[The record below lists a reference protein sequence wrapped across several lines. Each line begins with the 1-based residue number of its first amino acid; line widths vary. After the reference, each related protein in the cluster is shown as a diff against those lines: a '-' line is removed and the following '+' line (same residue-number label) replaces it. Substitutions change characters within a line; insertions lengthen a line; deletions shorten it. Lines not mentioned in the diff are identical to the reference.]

1 MKFAQV
7 VEVYLKDDAKYG
19 PYSIQALLKTG
30 AINSQRIYA
39 KPLSQNLKQL
49 PVVGEQVVVFK
60 GPSDFVSGLGSG
72 KTVFY
77 YMSPLALQ
85 GNVNNNIIKNSTLL
99 QGFIVGGS
107 YGFAGAGVS
116 NTNNASST
124 DEKNKEFVEV
134 SDLSQL
140 QPFAGDVIHEG
151 RFGNSIRFGYT
162 PVNADSTNKPS
173 WSSSTP
179 EAPITIIRN
188 GAGLSNGYNKFV
200 VEDVNEDDSSIWLG
214 SKQIIKIQ
222 PSQKFSLG
230 VTPVSSY
237 EKPQIVINSER
248 VIINSKKDSVLIS
261 GKKSVNVSTSN
272 WKADMDTMFN
282 QIESLKNQI
291 QAINNALIPL
301 ASGLTAIPLTTA
313 VGTPLTNATT
323 RIATELAKITTQLQS
338 MKQ

>member
-60 GPSDFVSGLGSG
+60 GPSDFISGLGSG

-99 QGFIVGGS
+99 QGLIVGGS

-162 PVNADSTNKPS
+162 PDNADSTNKPS
-173 WSSSTP
+173 WSSTTP
-179 EAPITIIRN
+179 ESPITIIRN

-200 VEDVNEDDSSIWLG
+200 IEDINKDDSSIWLG
-214 SKQIIKIQ
+214 SKQTIKIQ

-230 VTPVSSY
+230 VVSVSSY

-261 GKKSVNVSTSN
+261 GKKSVNISTKG
-272 WKADMDTMFN
+272 WKADMDTIFS
-282 QIESLKNQI
+282 QLE
-291 QAINNALIPL
+291 AITDALLQL
-301 ASGLTAIPLTTA
+301 APQLTAA
-313 VGTPLTNATT
+313 ANAGGPVPSLSAGGPQLLST
-323 RIATELAKITTQLQS
+323 ITQVKTQLTL

>member
-60 GPSDFVSGLGSG
+60 GPSDFISGLGSG

-162 PVNADSTNKPS
+162 PDNADSTNKPS

-200 VEDVNEDDSSIWLG
+200 VEDINEDDSSIWLG
-214 SKQIIKIQ
+214 SKQIIKLK

-261 GKKSVNVSTSN
+261 GKKSVNISTKG

-282 QIESLKNQI
+282 QIETLKNQL
-291 QAINNALIPL
+291 N
-301 ASGLTAIPLTTA
+301 SLTTQVNIMA
-313 VGTPLTNATT
+313 GALNAATAGALTPVQTQLGSITSN
-323 RIATELAKITTQLQS
+323 IGKITTQLQT

>member
-60 GPSDFVSGLGSG
+60 GPSDFISGLGSG

-99 QGFIVGGS
+99 QGLIVGGS

-162 PVNADSTNKPS
+162 PDNADSTNKPS
-173 WSSSTP
+173 WSSTTP
-179 EAPITIIRN
+179 ESPITIIRN

-200 VEDVNEDDSSIWLG
+200 IEDINKDDSSIWLG
-214 SKQIIKIQ
+214 SKQTIKIQ

-230 VTPVSSY
+230 VVSVSSY

-261 GKKSVNVSTSN
+261 GKKSVNISTKG
-272 WKADMDTMFN
+272 WKADMDTIFS
-282 QIESLKNQI
+282 QLE
-291 QAINNALIPL
+291 AITDALLQL
-301 ASGLTAIPLTTA
+301 APQLTAAANLGGPVASLTAGGPQLLSTI
-313 VGTPLTNATT
+313 T
-323 RIATELAKITTQLQS
+323 RVKTQLQT

>member
-60 GPSDFVSGLGSG
+60 GPSDFISGLGSG

-99 QGFIVGGS
+99 QGLIVGGS

-162 PVNADSTNKPS
+162 PDNADSTNKPS
-173 WSSSTP
+173 WSSTTP
-179 EAPITIIRN
+179 ESPITIIRN

-200 VEDVNEDDSSIWLG
+200 IEDINKDDSSIWLG
-214 SKQIIKIQ
+214 SKQTIKIQ

-261 GKKSVNVSTSN
+261 GKKSVNISTNS
-272 WKADMDTMFN
+272 WKADMDTIFS
-282 QIESLKNQI
+282 QLE
-291 QAINNALIPL
+291 AITDALLQL
-301 ASGLTAIPLTTA
+301 APQLTAAANLGGPVASLTAGGPQLLSTI
-313 VGTPLTNATT
+313 T
-323 RIATELAKITTQLQS
+323 RVKTQLQT